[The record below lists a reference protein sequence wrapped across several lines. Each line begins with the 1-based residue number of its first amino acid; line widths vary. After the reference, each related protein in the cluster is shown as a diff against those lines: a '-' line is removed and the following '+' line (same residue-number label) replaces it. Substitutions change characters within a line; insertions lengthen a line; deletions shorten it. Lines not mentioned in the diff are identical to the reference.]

1 MPLGVLAARAAGSS
15 DPGTMVD
22 AVGLGGLG
30 ALLLALATLTTNFV
44 NIYTS
49 GLAWKSL
56 LPGKSDRAVV
66 WSIGIIGTAL
76 GAVPGVWLEQYM
88 GFMVI
93 LGTLLVPVGGVLI
106 AHFYIQRFDPADID
120 STLADLYNTSG
131 RLAGFAVPGCIAWAS
146 GAIAYFMAS
155 SIGGTLPSLVVSI
168 VVYAVL
174 RKILM

>member
-1 MPLGVLAARAAGSS
+1 MPWARCPVLCS
-15 DPGTMVD
+15 
-22 AVGLGGLG
+22 GLS
-30 ALLLALATLTTNFV
+30 TLTTNFV

-106 AHFYIQRFDPADID
+106 AHFYMQRFDPVNID
-120 STLADLYNTSG
+120 STLADLYDTSG
-131 RLAGFAVPGCIAWAS
+131 RLAGFAVPGCIAWAA
-146 GAIAYFMAS
+146 GAIVYFMAS
-155 SIGGTLPSLVVSI
+155 SIGGTLPSLVVSMT
-168 VVYAVL
+168 VYAVL
-174 RKILM
+174 RKLLRHSSG